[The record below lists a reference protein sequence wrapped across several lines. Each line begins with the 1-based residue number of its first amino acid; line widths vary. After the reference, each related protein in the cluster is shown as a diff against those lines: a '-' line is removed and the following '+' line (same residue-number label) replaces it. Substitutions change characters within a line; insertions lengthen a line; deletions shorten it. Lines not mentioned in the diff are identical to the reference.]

1 MTGGSIS
8 FPKTKQSPIISVISD
23 SPAYEMLFETQSVP
37 FNITAS
43 DFRRTRRRFFTSV
56 KKMRSYGK
64 RYFQKLHI
72 KDADL
77 HTPPMY
83 LSTGTKQK
91 VILARSL
98 FKCANIYIYDEP
110 TKNLDS
116 TSKLDFYNIL
126 NALAL
131 EGASILLIS
140 SDYSEMIGMSSRII
154 LVKNGCQTGNYS
166 TNYLSVETLSKELE

>member
-1 MTGGSIS
+1 M
-8 FPKTKQSPIISVISD
+8 
-23 SPAYEMLFETQSVP
+23 
-37 FNITAS
+37 
-43 DFRRTRRRFFTSV
+43 
-56 KKMRSYGK
+56 
-64 RYFQKLHI
+64 
-72 KDADL
+72 
-77 HTPPMY
+77 
-83 LSTGTKQK
+83 
-91 VILARSL
+91 ILARSL